1 MAKKPLCVA
10 ILWHMHQPDY
20 GNRQTG
26 EVYLPWTRFHAAKDY
41 YDMGALIEETLG
53 LRVTINIVPS
63 LIDQLEAYAA
73 GTVRDT
79 YSALTLKNAADLSEH
94 DRSFLLRSF
103 FQLPHQQMV
112 LPFPRY
118 AELLER
124 RGSADD
130 RGQYTAG
137 LKRFTVNDYRDLQV
151 WFNLAWCGRELRR
164 HTDIAA
170 LFKKGRRFSEEDKR
184 RLLETQ
190 RSLAGRIVPLY
201 RQLVDI
207 CGIEVSVSP
216 YYHPILPLL
225 CDVRSAREALP
236 AIKLPEHSFSFPDDA
251 RRQVVEA
258 RGRYTELFG
267 KPPRGMWPSEGSISD
282 AVLFLARETGFRWLA
297 SDEVVLLNS
306 LRKAGMAVDSLTA
319 DRKFRAWR
327 WQEDGPALFFR
338 DHGLSDLI
346 GFTYSRWK
354 GEEAAADFVERLRQ
368 IHSSLPDDGRYYVV
382 PIMLDG
388 ENAWEHFPDNGTAF
402 LKTLYRLLTHAVD
415 LQTVTFSDFLDL
427 QSPDDSLSTILT
439 GSWIYGNLATWIGHP
454 EKNRAWNHLA
464 SARKFLGGY
473 LDEAGESDQA
483 REAAR
488 EMMIAEGSDWFWW
501 YGDDHQTQNA
511 AEFDAL
517 FRSHVKNVYRCI
529 GHSYPL
535 DLDIPIKSA
544 APEIRSRQPVHTIT
558 PRIDGAVT
566 DYFEWLSAGFAMPG
580 GGESMHRISQHIEK
594 VFFGFDKLNFY
605 LRIDFSSPGR
615 APLPPRCTLQIQ
627 FILPRRGVLT
637 LERDETSAWHCSA
650 SEGGAEVLRAE
661 VGAGKILELAIPLAA
676 LGVHQ
681 PQEAQLFI
689 SVLEAGRELERFP
702 SIGFLSV
709 KVDPWQLDNQEWM
722 V

>member
-637 LERDETSAWHCSA
+637 LERDETSAWHCIA